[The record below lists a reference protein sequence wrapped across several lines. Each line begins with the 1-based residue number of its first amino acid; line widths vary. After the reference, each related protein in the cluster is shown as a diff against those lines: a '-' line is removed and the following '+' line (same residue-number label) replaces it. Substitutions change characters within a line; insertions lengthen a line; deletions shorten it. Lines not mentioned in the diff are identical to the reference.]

1 MSASFLLI
9 GVALFIGLCYKLP
22 AFLSGNRNPLAR
34 QVAGL
39 LLAACAVFFF
49 AAPSTIAAVNDYT
62 GIPNFAAPLVYSLL
76 TGFSAS
82 CLLLIVKWRGGTP
95 ESLRRTTWWVYGCY
109 GTLIAVLWLCFAL
122 SNHSVERV
130 RDLDTY
136 YATTPWMREMI
147 VLYLLGHTVAVLIT
161 SALLWSWESRVR
173 GTGWLHIGVL
183 TLSVGYVVNLA
194 YDVTKLAAVFGRWSG
209 STALD
214 YLSTEVAPPVA
225 ALAGILVALGFIVPH
240 VGERVSHRTAARREY
255 RALAPLANRLLA
267 VPSASAP
274 VDLGRFAS
282 IEMRL
287 TQRRTFVRDAIRA
300 LQPYMDAEHHD
311 QVERTY
317 LERGKKPAS
326 AKALAD
332 ASTLV
337 DAAARLH
344 AANGQTQEL
353 PTRPLLDSITD
364 LASVSRAMRKLTHD
378 PAVRWDAP
386 RPEESVTTS

>member
-22 AFLSGNRNPLAR
+22 AFVSGNRNPLAR

-82 CLLLIVKWRGGTP
+82 CLLLIAKWRGGTP
-95 ESLRRTTWWVYGCY
+95 ESLRRTTWWVYGSY
-109 GTLIAVLWLCFAL
+109 GALVAVLWACFAL
-122 SNHSVERV
+122 SDHSVERV

-147 VLYLLGHTVAVLIT
+147 LLYLLGHTVAVLIT
-161 SALLWSWESRVR
+161 CSLLWSWESRVR

-183 TLSVGYVVNLA
+183 TLSVGYVANLA
-194 YDVTKLAAVFGRWSG
+194 YDGTKLAAVFGRWSG
-209 STALD
+209 TTALD
-214 YLSTEVAPPVA
+214 GLSTQAAPPIA

-240 VGERVSHRTAARREY
+240 VGERMSQRTAARREF
-255 RALAPLANRLLA
+255 RALAPLATTLRT

-282 IEMRL
+282 LELRL
-287 TQRRTFVRDAIRA
+287 TQRRTFVRDAVRV
-300 LQPYMDAEHHD
+300 LQPYLDAEHHD
-311 QVERTY
+311 RVERTY
-317 LERGKKPAS
+317 LEQGKKPAR

-332 ASTLV
+332 ASTVAVAVAHLP
-337 DAAARLH
+337 AA
-344 AANGQTQEL
+344 GSQPPEP
-353 PTRPLLDSITD
+353 PTRPLLEGLGD
-364 LASVSRAMRKLTHD
+364 LISVSRAMRKLPQDH
-378 PAVRWDAP
+378 AVRWEAP
-386 RPEESVTTS
+386 RPEESVTS

>member
-9 GVALFIGLCYKLP
+9 GVALGIGLCYKIP
-22 AFLSGNRNPLAR
+22 AVLNGGRNPLAR

-95 ESLRRTTWWVYGCY
+95 ESLRRTTWWVYGSY
-109 GTLIAVLWLCFAL
+109 GTLVAILWACFAL
-122 SNHSVERV
+122 SDHSVERI

-147 VLYLLGHTVAVLIT
+147 VLYLLGHTVAVLVT
-161 SALLWSWESRVR
+161 CGLLWSWESRVR
-173 GTGWLHIGVL
+173 GTGWLHVGVL
-183 TLSVGYVVNLA
+183 TLSVGYVMNLA
-194 YDVTKLAAVFGRWSG
+194 YDATKLAAVIGRWSG
-209 STALD
+209 STGLD
-214 YLSTEVAPPVA
+214 YLSTDAAPPIA

-240 VGERVSHRTAARREY
+240 AGERMSQRTAARREY
-255 RALAPLANRLLA
+255 RALAPLAARLRD
-267 VPSASAP
+267 VPPAAP
-274 VDLGRFAS
+274 VNLGRFAPL
-282 IEMRL
+282 ELRL
-287 TQRRTFVRDAIRA
+287 TQRRTLVRDAIRI

-332 ASTLV
+332 AATV
-337 DAAARLH
+337 AAAAARLH
-344 AANGQTQEL
+344 AANGQPPEL
-353 PTRPLLDSITD
+353 PARPLPDGISD
-364 LASVSRAMRKLTHD
+364 LVPVSRAMRKLPQDH
-378 PAVRWDAP
+378 AVRWNAP
-386 RPEESVTTS
+386 RREESVTQ

>member
-9 GVALFIGLCYKLP
+9 GVALGIGLLYKIP
-22 AFLSGNRNPLAR
+22 AVLNGGRNPLAR

-95 ESLRRTTWWVYGCY
+95 ESLRRTTWWVYGSY
-109 GTLIAVLWLCFAL
+109 GALVCVLWACFSL
-122 SNHSVERV
+122 SDHSVERV

-161 SALLWSWESRVR
+161 CALLWNWESRVR

-183 TLSVGYVVNLA
+183 TLSVGYVMNLA
-194 YDVTKLAAVFGRWSG
+194 YDVTKLAAVIGRWSG
-209 STALD
+209 TTTLD
-214 YLSTEVAPPVA
+214 GLSTNAAPPIA

-240 VGERVSHRTAARREY
+240 AGERMSQRTAARREY
-255 RALAPLANRLLA
+255 RALAPLALTLRT

-274 VDLGRFAS
+274 VKLGRFS
-282 IEMRL
+282 PLELRL
-287 TQRRTFVRDAIRA
+287 TQRRTFVRDALRL

-311 QVERTY
+311 RVEQTY
-317 LERGKKPAS
+317 LEHGKKPAT
-326 AKALAD
+326 AKAIAD
-332 ASTLV
+332 ASTVV
-337 DAAARLH
+337 DAVARLQ
-344 AANGQTQEL
+344 AAGTSMPSEL
-353 PTRPLLDSITD
+353 PDKPAVDGSD
-364 LASVSRAMRKLTHD
+364 LISVSRAMRRLPRDH
-378 PAVRWDAP
+378 AVRWDAK
-386 RPEESVTTS
+386 RSEESVTP